1 MKNTSKISLE
11 SQHPSS
17 SCIDLWK
24 HRGNIAE
31 LMTTS
36 PLLHFP
42 QSKSDIMGFVENM
55 PIKEDVYL
63 LKLSQLIIIANKQ
76 IAMSNF
82 KDLRKMKYQMEF
94 KL

>member
-1 MKNTSKISLE
+1 
-11 SQHPSS
+11 
-17 SCIDLWK
+17 
-24 HRGNIAE
+24 
-31 LMTTS
+31 
-36 PLLHFP
+36 
-42 QSKSDIMGFVENM
+42 MGFVENM

>member
-1 MKNTSKISLE
+1 
-11 SQHPSS
+11 
-17 SCIDLWK
+17 
-24 HRGNIAE
+24 
-31 LMTTS
+31 MTTS